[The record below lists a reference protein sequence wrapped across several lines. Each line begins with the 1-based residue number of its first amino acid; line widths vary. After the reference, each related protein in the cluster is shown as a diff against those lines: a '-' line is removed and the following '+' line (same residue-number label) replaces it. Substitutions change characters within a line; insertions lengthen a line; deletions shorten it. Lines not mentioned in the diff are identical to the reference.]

1 MDFNYLNINIK
12 NNIYNKINLLRG
24 TTLFL
29 FKKEFCINLPS
40 LNLGKTYGLFKRIKQ
55 CTI

>member
-1 MDFNYLNINIK
+1 MNCNQLNINIK
-12 NNIYNKINLLRG
+12 NNIYNKTNSLRG